1 MASSGRTFDRDI
13 PEGDR
18 SSADTTSLTKGSTM
32 TTTNLSARD
41 LADVTVLDTEGETY
55 RLGDAWSDEPAILV
69 FVRHY
74 G

>member
-1 MASSGRTFDRDI
+1 M
-13 PEGDR
+13 
-18 SSADTTSLTKGSTM
+18 TKPTE
-32 TTTNLSARD
+32 TNLSARD

-55 RLGDAWSDEPAILV
+55 RLGDAWSEKPAVVV